1 MDISLNN
8 LIEGAT
14 AVLRQKGVEDADV
27 GIILGSGLNDFANT
41 IEVITR
47 VKYTEIPGFK
57 QPKVQGHTGE
67 FIYGTLDGKKIIAL
81 AGRFHFYE
89 GFKMQEVTL
98 PTRVLIKLGIKRLII
113 TNAAGLINMEWN
125 ECDLM
130 LISDHI
136 NLSGDNPLI
145 GQNLEEFGPRFPDMT
160 DTYNRELRKKIKRA
174 CFDEGIEVREG
185 VYTMLSGPSFETPA
199 EIKFLRVI
207 GADAVGMSSVPE
219 AIVANQAGL
228 EIVGIS
234 FLSNWAAGIMGKSI
248 SGQDIFDNRMKIEE
262 NFTKVVKIAS
272 TVEL

>member
-1 MDISLNN
+1 MDISLTN

-14 AVLRQKGVEDADV
+14 AYLRNAGIVEAEVGV
-27 GIILGSGLNDFANT
+27 ILGSGLNEFADN
-41 IEVITR
+41 IEVIKKI
-47 VKYTEIPGFK
+47 KYTDIPGFK

-67 FIYGTLDGKKIIAL
+67 VIYGTVEGKKIIAL
-81 AGRFHFYE
+81 SGRFHFYE

-98 PTRVLIKLGIKRLII
+98 PVRVLIKLGVKRLII
-113 TNAAGLINMEWN
+113 TNAAGCINTEWN

-145 GQNLEEFGPRFPDMT
+145 GRNLEEFGPRFPDMT
-160 DTYNRELRKKIKRA
+160 DTYNRELRKKIKRE
-174 CFDEGIEVREG
+174 CFDQGIEVREG
-185 VYTMLSGPSFETPA
+185 VYTMMSGPSFETPA

-234 FLSNWAAGIMGKSI
+234 FLSNWAAGIMGKAI
-248 SGQDIFDNRMKIEE
+248 SGQDIFDNRKNIEE
-262 NFTKVVKIAS
+262 SFTKVLKIAI
-272 TVEL
+272 TIEA

>member
-14 AVLRQKGVEDADV
+14 AYLRNEGINDAEV
-27 GIILGSGLNDFANT
+27 GIILGSGLNEFADT
-41 IEVITR
+41 IEVIKKI
-47 VKYTEIPGFK
+47 KYSEIPGFK

-67 FIYGTLDGKKIIAL
+67 VIYGTVEGKKIIAL

-89 GFKMQEVTL
+89 GFQMQEVTL
-98 PTRVLIKLGIKRLII
+98 PTRVLIKLGVKRLII
-113 TNAAGLINMEWN
+113 TNAAGCINMEWN

-145 GQNLEEFGPRFPDMT
+145 GANLEEFGPRFPDMT
-160 DTYNRELRKKIKRA
+160 DTYNLTLRKKIKRK
-174 CFDEGIEVREG
+174 CFERGIEVREG
-185 VYTMLSGPSFETPA
+185 VYTMMSGPSYETPA
-199 EIKFLRVI
+199 EIKFLRAI

-234 FLSNWAAGIMGKSI
+234 FLSNWAAGIMGKAI
-248 SGQDIFDNRMKIEE
+248 SGQDIFDNRKKIEAI
-262 NFTKVVKIAS
+262 FTEVVKIA
-272 TVEL
+272 TLVEA